1 MRPKAIL
8 FDAGGTMVHI
18 DPELLGDLL
27 EPVAGTRP
35 PPELVRES
43 FHRCVA
49 EFSPGLAR
57 DWELGWPRR
66 YLELCGIEGQAAVD
80 AFLSVR
86 GLFVAPI
93 PGARDAL
100 EVLREAGIRAAAVS
114 NSDGGARYSLERAG
128 LLDLF
133 EFVVDSHEVGVE
145 KPDPAIFRIAL
156 DRLGLPAERVWHVG
170 DSYFHD
176 IGGARAAGLAEA
188 VLVDPLGL
196 APEDQLRVGS
206 VAELP
211 PLILGGPAASSG

>member
-18 DPELLGDLL
+18 DPDLLGDLL
-27 EPVAGTRP
+27 EPVIGVRP
-35 PPELVRES
+35 PQELVWES

-49 EFSPGLAR
+49 EFSPELAG
-57 DWELGWPRR
+57 DWEVKWPRR
-66 YLELCGIEGQAAVD
+66 YLELCGIEGQEAVD
-80 AFLSVR
+80 AFLAVR

-100 EVLREAGIRAAAVS
+100 EVLGAAGIRMAAVS
-114 NSDGGARYSLERAG
+114 NSDGGARHSLERAG

-156 DRLGLPAERVWHVG
+156 DRLGLPADQVWHVG

-196 APEDQLRVGS
+196 APEDQLRVDS

-211 PLILGGPAASSG
+211 SLILGGPAASSG

>member
-8 FDAGGTMVHI
+8 FDAGGTLVHV
-18 DPELLGDLL
+18 DPELFGDLI
-27 EPVAGTRP
+27 ESVTGVRP
-35 PPELVRES
+35 EPELVWEAHYRL
-43 FHRCVA
+43 VA
-49 EFSPGLAR
+49 EFARSPEHPK
-57 DWELGWPRR
+57 WTGWADR
-66 YLELCGIEGQAAVD
+66 YLELCGVPGPEAAE
-80 AFLSVR
+80 AFRTSQ
-86 GLFVAPI
+86 GLFVHPI
-93 PGARDAL
+93 SAAREAL
-100 EVLREAGIRAAAVS
+100 EAVGAAGIRMAAVS
-114 NSDGGARYSLERAG
+114 NSDGTAARCLEAAD

-156 DRLGLPAERVWHVG
+156 DRLGLPADQVWHVG

-196 APEDQLRVGS
+196 APEDQLRVDS

-211 PLILGGPAASSG
+211 GLLDLTTS